1 MKTLLIYDDLVSL
14 NREAHRE
21 LKLKPAADKFGFAR
35 ETNSVLIVTSE
46 LPHAALDFPC
56 VFVSTENGYGLAAIP
71 GLAGARK
78 PLCPAGRRL
87 APRGLPACVH
97 PALPFVLA
105 ESEGDSNFTVC
116 LDRAYAGLNTQDGQ
130 ALFEADGRETPWLEE
145 IKQFLV
151 AFRQGDGGQ
160 PGSGPAARRPG
171 PARRPRHRVRT
182 AGRTP
187 DLAGLQDRQRGQA
200 PQPAGGGPEGLSTQ
214 GWLGLIYAHLLS
226 LNQVQ
231 RLAVKLDERRSQ
243 AAVERESAAAVH

>member
-35 ETNSVLIVTSE
+35 ETNSVLIAASE
-46 LPHAALDFPC
+46 LPQAALDFPC
-56 VFVSTENGYGLAAIP
+56 VFVSTETGVGLAAIL
-71 GLAGARK
+71 GLQAHENLFVQPDGAWRQG
-78 PLCPAGRRL
+78 AY
-87 APRGLPACVH
+87 LPAFIRRY
-97 PALPFVLA
+97 PFVLA

-130 ALFEADGRETPWLEE
+130 ALFEADGRETQWLEE

-151 AFRQGDGGQ
+151 AFRQEMVASRDLGQ
-160 PGSGPAARRPG
+160 RLADLDLLEDRVIEYELMGERQTLRGFKTVNEAKLRSLPAEA
-171 PARRPRHRVRT
+171 
-182 AGRTP
+182 
-187 DLAGLQDRQRGQA
+187 L
-200 PQPAGGGPEGLSTQ
+200 EGLSAQ
-214 GWLGLIYAHLLS
+214 GLLGLIYAHLLS

-243 AAVERESAAAVH
+243 AAAERESAAAVH